1 MSSPVPTTLAPA
13 LERSNRCAARKA
25 FWQPLPLQDTDERA
39 MCSARLDKANRE
51 AAFSEAVSRLMRVP
65 SRLKVA
71 VDDLPLDPTQDFP
84 PFFWMQVPERLLP
97 AEVKAV
103 TFQPLA
109 QRHCPFA
116 DGLFLEPAT
125 HKVSGQHTFLS
136 FASQPGP
143 QKNKPLTFLDTT
155 WGQRMPVETPQV
167 AMERIRQRQGRL
179 EPSTLPPC
187 PRFPVFSGESR
198 IYSWRNVLQAL
209 HFLGLQLLQLLWKP
223 RRVQISSREMN
234 LVSDGSPEESGTP
247 EIMAMRR
254 QLSNISGQLRVLEEQ
269 SVSWRQKEL
278 FIYSMLVSACLFNMW
293 LWLRR

>member
-167 AMERIRQRQGRL
+167 AMERIRQRQG
-179 EPSTLPPC
+179 
-187 PRFPVFSGESR
+187 
-198 IYSWRNVLQAL
+198 
-209 HFLGLQLLQLLWKP
+209 
-223 RRVQISSREMN
+223 SSREMN